1 MIELYITRHGE
12 TLENASQILQG
23 HLPGHLSELG
33 LQQARELRDRLA
45 HMPFDHIVVSDLQR
59 ALDTAHIVNADR
71 QLPLT
76 VTPLLRERD
85 WGEYT
90 GVHIRD
96 VQSRRVSD
104 FPPSVENAEQL
115 SRRARRFLRFLL
127 NHFDGQTVLA
137 IGHGYFD
144 RCIVAEIEGKMP
156 HDVPRWGNA
165 EVRHIRLDRHAKALK
180 PCGGNEVSAD

>member
-71 QLPLT
+71 QLPIT

-85 WGEYT
+85 W
-90 GVHIRD
+90 
-96 VQSRRVSD
+96 
-104 FPPSVENAEQL
+104 
-115 SRRARRFLRFLL
+115 
-127 NHFDGQTVLA
+127 
-137 IGHGYFD
+137 
-144 RCIVAEIEGKMP
+144 EIT
-156 HDVPRWGNA
+156 DNLITA
-165 EVRHIRLDRHAKALK
+165 
-180 PCGGNEVSAD
+180 

>member
-45 HMPFDHIVVSDLQR
+45 HMPF
-59 ALDTAHIVNADR
+59 

-90 GVHIRD
+90 GVRIRD

-115 SRRARRFLRFLL
+115 SRRARRFLQFLL

-144 RCIVAEIEGKMP
+144 RCIVAEIEGKIP

>member
-71 QLPLT
+71 QLPIT

-104 FPPSVENAEQL
+104 F
-115 SRRARRFLRFLL
+115 L

-144 RCIVAEIEGKMP
+144 RCIVAEIEGKIP

>member
-71 QLPLT
+71 QLPIT

-115 SRRARRFLRFLL
+115 

-144 RCIVAEIEGKMP
+144 RCIVAEIEGKIP
-156 HDVPRWGNA
+156 HDVPRWDNA

-180 PCGGNEVSAD
+180 PCEGNEVSAD